1 MSQTISSPTVEST
14 ATNRSWAAL
23 PLGLGL
29 GVVAMLIGA
38 VLWGV
43 IAYFTDTVYFI
54 IPLGVGFAVA
64 SALLLPF
71 KKKSFILAVVMFV
84 PSAVLT
90 IASALLGDYIYYTL
104 VYARE
109 ATMAIPDSAALI
121 AQNFVAIA
129 TDSPDTA
136 QSIGLAAIG
145 ALLGLIN
152 AARS

>member
-1 MSQTISSPTVEST
+1 MSEITASSTLQSETTS
-14 ATNRSWAAL
+14 RSWSAL

-29 GVVAMLIGA
+29 GVLAMLIGA

-54 IPLGVGFAVA
+54 IPLGIGFTVA

-71 KKKSFILAVVMFV
+71 KKKSIGLVVILFV
-84 PSAVLT
+84 PSALLT
-90 IASALLGDYIYYTL
+90 IASALLGDYLYYTL

-109 ATMAIPDSAALI
+109 AAVALPESASFI
-121 AQNFVAIA
+121 ARNFVEIA
-129 TDSPDTA
+129 TESPDTA
-136 QSIGLAAIG
+136 KSIGLAAVG

-152 AARS
+152 AVRS